1 MLLTL
6 STLSQARATQSG
18 TDVAPS
24 TTKPEAPQP
33 SYLEPLNA
41 DESPDAHRKAAP
53 HRFRAHKMMDSP
65 ALRTFL
71 PETAIKMVKSCH
83 PRGVARED
91 GAADG
96 GEIAAHLALRCIA

>member
-6 STLSQARATQSG
+6 STLSQARAAQSG

-41 DESPDAHRKAAP
+41 DEFPDAHRKDAP
-53 HRFRAHKMMDSP
+53 PRSRAHQHRHRGPPLSSAGGIASRFRAQLDVRWRP
-65 ALRTFL
+65 GRN
-71 PETAIKMVKSCH
+71 
-83 PRGVARED
+83 
-91 GAADG
+91 GATSSDMG
-96 GEIAAHLALRCIA
+96 G